1 MEKTV
6 DSVKIYDGRVLC
18 VRRDAIVTSDGKKA
32 WREVVHH
39 NGGAAVVAFRD
50 GKILLEKQF
59 RYPYGEEILEIPAGK
74 REGDEDFA
82 LTAKRELEEETGLI
96 PLRLRELFRL
106 YPSPGYTDEIIA
118 VYYADEFAE
127 GKTCFDETEELTSFW
142 VDLGEACRM
151 IAGGEIRDAKTVAGI
166 LSVAAERSRV

>member
-1 MEKTV
+1 M
-6 DSVKIYDGRVLC
+6 
-18 VRRDAIVTSDGKKA
+18 
-32 WREVVHH
+32 
-39 NGGAAVVAFRD
+39 
-50 GKILLEKQF
+50 
-59 RYPYGEEILEIPAGK
+59 
-74 REGDEDFA
+74 
-82 LTAKRELEEETGLI
+82 
-96 PLRLRELFRL
+96 FRL

-166 LSVAAERSRV
+166 LSVAAERSPV